1 MFIAILC
8 FCIGIPQAAF
18 REVFKQTVSNQTQR
32 IMKFWKPFLLG
43 LWVVILILLLV
54 FYIIPQEEALK
65 SDTIE
70 KLEKANKALELKNE
84 TLDTEITN
92 LKTQADS
99 LSGRISKSTQT
110 IRKLENELDEKI
122 NRINVMSTMD
132 LQSYFA
138 RFKADSTGHQ

>member
-1 MFIAILC
+1 
-8 FCIGIPQAAF
+8 
-18 REVFKQTVSNQTQR
+18 
-32 IMKFWKPFLLG
+32 MKFWKPFLLG

-70 KLEKANKALELKNE
+70 KLEKANKVLELKNE

-132 LQSYFA
+132 LRNNFA
-138 RFKADSTGHQ
+138 SP

>member
-1 MFIAILC
+1 
-8 FCIGIPQAAF
+8 
-18 REVFKQTVSNQTQR
+18 
-32 IMKFWKPFLLG
+32 MKFWKPFLLG

-84 TLDTEITN
+84 TLDIEITN

-99 LSGRISKSTQT
+99 LSGRISESTQT

-132 LQSYFA
+132 LQGYFA
-138 RFKADSTGHQ
+138 RFKADSSRNQ